1 MKTNINHFI
10 TLFLASVVVF
20 CGYSQ
25 DIHFSQFYASPS
37 TLNPATTGN
46 FGGDYRVSGIYRR
59 QWKATVNTSDDYV
72 RNDGAITKPYTT
84 YNLAVDLPLFI
95 GDSKFGAGLM
105 VFSDETGSVEL
116 NKQKFKIITTKTVGS
131 ISYLKNVN
139 GHRISIGFQPAL
151 TVKQV
156 EVDENG
162 TGSGNG
168 IKDGIYDSSIDYWRL
183 MDDEF
188 SDDAL
193 TSASG
198 NTFNYFDFNA
208 GAMWSKDFGKFEPV
222 IGLAM
227 FHIVNPKTSVL
238 GDDTRLPN
246 RNVASFGG
254 TYELNRE
261 FFIMPNILFMT
272 HKRVHDLVYG
282 FNIGYNLDDIMLNG
296 KVAFNYIYAG
306 PQIRHSAQNVDAL
319 IFTIGANL
327 KRWNIGLSRDITLS
341 RLQSGTNSQ
350 HGTWEVSVIY
360 VKPETLL
367 EKKAIPCE
375 RY

>member
-1 MKTNINHFI
+1 LKTNIKHFI
-10 TLFLASVVVF
+10 TLFLTSIVAF
-20 CGYSQ
+20 CCYSQ

-46 FGGDYRVSGIYRR
+46 FAGDYRVSLIYRS
-59 QWKATVNTSDDYV
+59 QWKATVNISDDYV
-72 RNDGAITKPYTT
+72 SNDGATTKAYNT
-84 YNLAVDLPLFI
+84 YNIAFDLPLYL
-95 GDSKFGAGLM
+95 GDHKFGAGLM
-105 VFSDETGSVEL
+105 VFSDETGNIEL
-116 NKQKFKIITTKTVGS
+116 NEQSFKIITTTTVGS
-131 ISYLKNVN
+131 ISYLKKVK
-139 GHRISIGFQPAL
+139 GHKIAIGFQPAL

-156 EVDENG
+156 KTDENG
-162 TGSGNG
+162 IGSGNS
-168 IKDGIYDSSIDYWRL
+168 IDDSSLDYWRT
-183 MDDEF
+183 MNTGITDG
-188 SDDAL
+188 AL
-193 TSASG
+193 SSASG

-246 RNVASFGG
+246 RNVVSFGG
-254 TYELNRE
+254 LYELNQE
-261 FFIMPNILFMT
+261 LFIMPNVLFMT

-282 FNIGYNLDDIMLNG
+282 FNLGYNLDNIMLNG
-296 KVAFNYIYAG
+296 KVEFNYIYAG
-306 PQIRHSAQNVDAL
+306 PQIRHSAQNIDAM
-319 IFTIGANL
+319 IFTVGANL

-341 RLQSGTNSQ
+341 RLQSGTSSQ
-350 HGTWEVSVIY
+350 HGTWEVSVIFI
-360 VKPETLL
+360 KPETLL